1 MLNLLDQGSSLS
13 EKEESVLEE
22 LKKIRQLLEPKP
34 EPPPPPQPKGLMDEF
49 KAFIE
54 QYGVMGM
61 AVAFIIGLY
70 LGALV
75 QALVSDIIMPV
86 IGLALPGLAD
96 LASLQV
102 EVGQQLFSVGHFMV
116 ALLTLIIVALVIF
129 LIVKLTKRMGMQ

>member
-1 MLNLLDQGSSLS
+1 LS
-13 EKEESVLEE
+13 EKQESVLEE

-34 EPPPPPQPKGLMDEF
+34 EPPPPPPPKGLMDEF

-75 QALVSDIIMPV
+75 QALVSDIIMPI

-102 EVGQQLFSVGHFMV
+102 EVNQQMFSVGHFLV
-116 ALLTLIIVALVIF
+116 ALLTFLIVALVIF
-129 LIVKLTKRMGMQ
+129 LIVKMTKRMGIQ